1 MKREY
6 DPNTGFPLPTKE
18 EWHAGITSEDLEDQ
32 AIFKTAGI
40 VVGIIAFCL
49 IFVIWCVV

>member
-18 EWHAGITSEDLEDQ
+18 EWHAGVTSDELEDI
-32 AIFKTAGI
+32 AIMKTAGI
-40 VVGIIAFCL
+40 VVGVIVFCL
-49 IFVIWCVV
+49 IFVIWCMV